1 MRNYSNCLMD
11 PSDVAILIIDHQPQM
26 YFGIESAPRAKIL
39 NGVLGLVKASQVF
52 KIPCIL
58 TTVES
63 KTFSGPLLSKIQQLY
78 PDVVPI
84 DRTSINSW
92 EDQNIKK
99 AVKDSQK
106 NKIIIAGLW
115 TEACVSFPTLSMLS
129 EGFEVFVVADACGG
143 VSKEAHQ
150 MAMQRMIQAGAVPV
164 TWEQTLLE
172 FQRDWSNKDT
182 YDAVLQIVQEHG
194 GTYGIGVE
202 YANSMVSQPSYS

>member
-1 MRNYSNCLMD
+1 MD

-26 YFGIESAPRAKIL
+26 YFGIESASRSKIL
-39 NGVLGLVKASQVF
+39 NGVLGLVKAAQVF

-63 KTFSGPLLSKIQQLY
+63 QTFSGPLLSKIQDLY
-78 PDVVPI
+78 PNVVPI

-99 AVKDSQK
+99 AVKDAQK

-115 TEACVSFPTLSMLS
+115 TEACVAFPALSRLS

-143 VSKEAHQ
+143 VSKEAHD
-150 MAMQRMIQAGAVPV
+150 MALSRMIQAGAVPV

-172 FQRDWSNKDT
+172 FQRDWNNKET

-194 GTYGIGVE
+194 GAYGIGVE
-202 YANSMVSQPSYS
+202 YANAMVSQSSYA